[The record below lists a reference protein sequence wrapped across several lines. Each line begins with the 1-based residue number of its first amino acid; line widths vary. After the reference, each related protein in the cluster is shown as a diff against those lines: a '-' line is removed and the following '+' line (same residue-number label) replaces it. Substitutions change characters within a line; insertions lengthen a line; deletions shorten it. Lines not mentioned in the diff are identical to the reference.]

1 MCEGGCHEQ
10 MEQNSLKGNCVR
22 GGFALVLCP
31 GQRVNVPGLAF
42 ESSQAQAWTVSDRS
56 STACSWLRFPMKSCS
71 SCCRALKG
79 MTLWILLLLVSWDRF
94 KDLSL
99 LFL

>member
-1 MCEGGCHEQ
+1 
-10 MEQNSLKGNCVR
+10 
-22 GGFALVLCP
+22 
-31 GQRVNVPGLAF
+31 
-42 ESSQAQAWTVSDRS
+42 
-56 STACSWLRFPMKSCS
+56 MKSCS

-79 MTLWILLLLVSWDRF
+79 MTLWILLLLVLWDSF

>member
-42 ESSQAQAWTVSDRS
+42 ESSQAQAWTTFLTAAALLALGCVS
-56 STACSWLRFPMKSCS
+56 P
-71 SCCRALKG
+71 
-79 MTLWILLLLVSWDRF
+79 
-94 KDLSL
+94 
-99 LFL
+99 